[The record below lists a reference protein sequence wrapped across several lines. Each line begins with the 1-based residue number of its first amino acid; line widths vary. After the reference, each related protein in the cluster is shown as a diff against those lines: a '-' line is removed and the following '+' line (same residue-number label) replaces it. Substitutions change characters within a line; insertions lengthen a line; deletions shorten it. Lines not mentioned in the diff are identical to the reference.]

1 MLKLSLVILILMHG
15 LVSLASAREKP
26 GAPSPHS
33 IQHGGLTR
41 SYLLHIPADVNPRS
55 SLVIVMHGYM
65 GSANR
70 IMDYSGFN
78 DIADREDFIV
88 VYPEGTIDQHGYRFF
103 NVGYDDHATSTV
115 DDLGF
120 ISSLTSDL
128 QKQLG
133 VTPQRTFIV
142 GMSNGGD
149 MAYFIACNHSELYG
163 AMASVTGV
171 LMKHIHDECIPAKPL
186 PVLQIHG
193 TDDAI
198 SYFGGD
204 MENKAGYGAYL
215 GAPETV
221 QFWAEANGLT
231 KKEITFV
238 DDRDQEDDTAVRF
251 ERFFSPN
258 SRNEVWFYSV
268 QGGGHRWPMENLTK
282 QQELQALEFYGLTN
296 RDISASHEV
305 WGFFEQ
311 YLHN

>member
-1 MLKLSLVILILMHG
+1 MKKLRATLLLMLVHASLTD
-15 LVSLASAREKP
+15 ASEHLDSPVYRTIEHD
-26 GAPSPHS
+26 GA
-33 IQHGGLTR
+33 TR
-41 SYLLHIPADVNPRS
+41 SFTLHVPSDVKPS
-55 SLVIVMHGYM
+55 APLVMVMHGYM
-65 GSANR
+65 GSAGE

-78 DIADREDFIV
+78 AIADREGFIV
-88 VYPEGTIDQHGYRFF
+88 AYPEGTRDQFGYRFF
-103 NVGYDDHATSTV
+103 NVGYDHHATSTV

-120 ISSLTSDL
+120 VSVLTSNL
-128 QKQLG
+128 QQQLN
-133 VTPQRTFIV
+133 VTPSRTFMV

-149 MAYFIACNHSELYG
+149 MAHFMACTNSKLYG

-171 LMKHIHDECIPAKPL
+171 LMKHIYDDCTPAKPL
-186 PVLQIHG
+186 PLLQIHG

-215 GAPETV
+215 GVPETV
-221 QFWAEANGLT
+221 QFWAETNGLT

-282 QQELQALEFYGLTN
+282 QEELQALEFYGPTN
-296 RDISASHEV
+296 RDISASDEV
-305 WGFFEQ
+305 WRFFEQ

>member
-1 MLKLSLVILILMHG
+1 MKKLRATLLLMLVH
-15 LVSLASAREKP
+15 A
-26 GAPSPHS
+26 
-33 IQHGGLTR
+33 GLTDGSEYLDYPDYRTIEHDGATR
-41 SYLLHIPADVNPRS
+41 SFTLHVPADVKPS
-55 SLVIVMHGYM
+55 ALVMVMHGYM
-65 GSANR
+65 GSVGE

-78 DIADREDFIV
+78 DIADREGFIV
-88 VYPEGTIDQHGYRFF
+88 VYPEGTIDQHGHRFF

-133 VTPQRTFIV
+133 VTPERTFIA

-149 MAYFIACNHSELYG
+149 MAYFIACNHSELYA

-171 LMKHIHDECIPAKPL
+171 LMKHIRDECIPAKPL

-198 SYFGGD
+198 SYFDGD
-204 MENKAGYGAYL
+204 IENKGGYGAYL
-215 GAPETV
+215 GVRETV

-231 KKEITFV
+231 EKEVTFV
-238 DDRDQEDDTAVRF
+238 DDRDQEDATAVLF
-251 ERFFSPN
+251 ERFFSPK

-282 QQELQALEFYGLTN
+282 QQELQAFKFYGPTN

-305 WGFFEQ
+305 WRFFEQ

>member
-1 MLKLSLVILILMHG
+1 MLKLSLVILVLMHG
-15 LVSLASAREKP
+15 LVSLASALEKP

-33 IQHGGLTR
+33 MQHGGLTR

-65 GSANR
+65 GSAGE

-78 DIADREDFIV
+78 AIADRDGFIV
-88 VYPEGTIDQHGYRFF
+88 AYPEGTIDQHGYRFF

-128 QKQLG
+128 QNQLG
-133 VTPQRTFIV
+133 VTPERTFIA

-149 MAYFIACNHSELYG
+149 IAYFIACNHSELYG

-171 LMKHIHDECIPAKPL
+171 LMKHIRDECVPAKPL

-198 SYFGGD
+198 SYFDGD
-204 MENKAGYGAYL
+204 MENKAGWGAYL
-215 GAPETV
+215 SLSQTV
-221 QFWAEANGLT
+221 QYWAEVNGLT
-231 KKEITFV
+231 EKEVTFV
-238 DDRDQEDDTAVRF
+238 DDRDQEDATTVLF
-251 ERFFSPN
+251 ERFFSLN
-258 SRNEVWFYSV
+258 SLNEVWFYSV

-282 QQELQALEFYGLTN
+282 QQELQAFEFYGPTN

-305 WGFFEQ
+305 WRFFEQ

>member
-1 MLKLSLVILILMHG
+1 MLLMLVHASLTD
-15 LVSLASAREKP
+15 ASDHLDSPVYRTIEHD
-26 GAPSPHS
+26 GA
-33 IQHGGLTR
+33 TR
-41 SYLLHIPADVNPRS
+41 SFTLHVPADVKPS
-55 SLVIVMHGYM
+55 GPLVMVMPDYTA
-65 GSANR
+65 SAGE

-78 DIADREDFIV
+78 AIADREDFIV
-88 VYPEGTIDQHGYRFF
+88 AYPEGTRNQFGYRFF
-103 NVGYDDHATSTV
+103 NVGYDHSATSTV

-133 VTPQRTFIV
+133 VTPKPTFIA

-221 QFWAEANGLT
+221 QFWTEANGLT

-238 DDRDQEDDTAVRF
+238 DNRDQEDDTAVRF

-296 RDISASHEV
+296 KDISASHEV

>member
-1 MLKLSLVILILMHG
+1 MTKKLRATLLLILVH
-15 LVSLASAREKP
+15 A
-26 GAPSPHS
+26 
-33 IQHGGLTR
+33 GLTDASEYLDSPDYRTIEHDGATR
-41 SYLLHIPADVNPRS
+41 SFILHIPADVKPS
-55 SLVIVMHGYM
+55 APLVMVMHGYM
-65 GSANR
+65 GSAGE

-78 DIADREDFIV
+78 AIADRDGFIV
-88 VYPEGTIDQHGYRFF
+88 AYPEGTIDQHGYRFF

-133 VTPQRTFIV
+133 VTPQRTFIA

-186 PVLQIHG
+186 PVLHIHG

-204 MENKAGYGAYL
+204 MKNKAGYGAYL
-215 GAPETV
+215 GVPETV

-231 KKEITFV
+231 EKEVTFV
-238 DDRDQEDDTAVRF
+238 DDRDQEDATAVRF

-258 SRNEVWFYSV
+258 SRNEVWFYSI

-282 QQELQALEFYGLTN
+282 QQELQAFEFYGPTN
-296 RDISASHEV
+296 RDISASDEV
-305 WGFFEQ
+305 WRFFEQ

>member
-1 MLKLSLVILILMHG
+1 MKKLRATLLLMLVHASLTD
-15 LVSLASAREKP
+15 ASEYLDSPVHRTIEHD
-26 GAPSPHS
+26 GA
-33 IQHGGLTR
+33 TR
-41 SYLLHIPADVNPRS
+41 SFTLHVPSDVKPS
-55 SLVIVMHGYM
+55 APLVMVMHGYM
-65 GSANR
+65 GSAGE

-78 DIADREDFIV
+78 AIADREGFIV
-88 VYPEGTIDQHGYRFF
+88 AYPEGTRDQFGYRFF
-103 NVGYDDHATSTV
+103 NVGYDHHATSTV

-120 ISSLTSDL
+120 VSVLTSNLQQQLNVTPSLT
-128 QKQLG
+128 
-133 VTPQRTFIV
+133 FMV

-149 MAYFIACNHSELYG
+149 MAHFMACTNSKLYG

-171 LMKHIHDECIPAKPL
+171 LMKHIHDDCTPAKPL
-186 PVLQIHG
+186 PLLQIHG

-215 GAPETV
+215 GVPETV
-221 QFWAEANGLT
+221 QFWAETNGLT

-282 QQELQALEFYGLTN
+282 QQELQALEFYGPTN
-296 RDISASHEV
+296 RDISASDEV
-305 WGFFEQ
+305 WRFFEQ

>member
-1 MLKLSLVILILMHG
+1 MKKLRATLLLMLVHASLTD
-15 LVSLASAREKP
+15 ASEHLDSPVYRTIEHD
-26 GAPSPHS
+26 GA
-33 IQHGGLTR
+33 TR
-41 SYLLHIPADVNPRS
+41 SFTLHVPSDVKPS
-55 SLVIVMHGYM
+55 APLVMVMHGYM
-65 GSANR
+65 GSAGE

-78 DIADREDFIV
+78 AIADREGFIV
-88 VYPEGTIDQHGYRFF
+88 AYPEGTRDQFGYRFF
-103 NVGYDDHATSTV
+103 NVGYDHHATSTV

-120 ISSLTSDL
+120 VSVLTSNL
-128 QKQLG
+128 QQQLN
-133 VTPQRTFIV
+133 VTPSRTFMV

-149 MAYFIACNHSELYG
+149 MAHFMACTNSKLYG

-171 LMKHIHDECIPAKPL
+171 LMKHIHDDCTPAKPL
-186 PVLQIHG
+186 PLLQIHG

-221 QFWAEANGLT
+221 QFWTEANGLT

-238 DDRDQEDDTAVRF
+238 DNRDQEDDTAVRF

>member
-1 MLKLSLVILILMHG
+1 MKKLRATLLLMLVHASLTD
-15 LVSLASAREKP
+15 ASEYLDSPVHRTIEHD
-26 GAPSPHS
+26 GA
-33 IQHGGLTR
+33 TR
-41 SYLLHIPADVNPRS
+41 SFTLHIPADVKPS
-55 SLVIVMHGYM
+55 APLLIVMHGYM
-65 GSANR
+65 GSAGE

-78 DIADREDFIV
+78 DIADREGFIV

-128 QKQLG
+128 QKRLD
-133 VTPQRTFIV
+133 VSPERTFIA

-163 AMASVTGV
+163 AMASVTGI
-171 LMKHIHDECIPAKPL
+171 LMEHIHDECIPAKPL

-193 TDDAI
+193 TDDTI
-198 SYFGGD
+198 SYFDGD
-204 MENKAGYGAYL
+204 MENKAGWGAYL
-215 GAPETV
+215 SVSQTV
-221 QFWAEANGLT
+221 QYWVEASGLT
-231 KKEITFV
+231 EKEVIFV
-238 DDRDQEDDTAVRF
+238 DDRDQEDATAVLF

-282 QQELQALEFYGLTN
+282 QQELQAIEFYGLTN

>member
-1 MLKLSLVILILMHG
+1 MKKLRATLLLMLVHASLTD
-15 LVSLASAREKP
+15 ASEHLDSPVYRTIEHD
-26 GAPSPHS
+26 GA
-33 IQHGGLTR
+33 TR
-41 SYLLHIPADVNPRS
+41 SFTLHVPSDVKPS
-55 SLVIVMHGYM
+55 APLVMVMHGYM
-65 GSANR
+65 GSAGE

-78 DIADREDFIV
+78 AIADREGFIV
-88 VYPEGTIDQHGYRFF
+88 AYPEGTRDQFGYRFF
-103 NVGYDDHATSTV
+103 NVGYDHHATSTV

-120 ISSLTSDL
+120 VSVLTSNL
-128 QKQLG
+128 QQQLN
-133 VTPQRTFIV
+133 VTPSRTFMV

-149 MAYFIACNHSELYG
+149 MAHFMACTNSKLYG

-171 LMKHIHDECIPAKPL
+171 LMKHIHDDCTPAKPL
-186 PVLQIHG
+186 PLLQIHG

-221 QFWAEANGLT
+221 QFWTEANGLT